1 VYIWLLQ
8 MLSLTRMLHSLC
20 FTTDSKLLCFT
31 IGYNYSAFARCLLI
45 GLVYLLLV
53 HCISLLVLVIKKL
66 RWSIWNITCSLLSSN
81 PNLESRNK
89 YIMKILGMARLLN
102 LQKCFFLCAWF
113 KIWNSLSVMKLVV
126 CRLSKLLEPDCDD
139 VGCFWEEA
147 NC

>member
-1 VYIWLLQ
+1 
-8 MLSLTRMLHSLC
+8 
-20 FTTDSKLLCFT
+20 
-31 IGYNYSAFARCLLI
+31 
-45 GLVYLLLV
+45 
-53 HCISLLVLVIKKL
+53 
-66 RWSIWNITCSLLSSN
+66 
-81 PNLESRNK
+81 
-89 YIMKILGMARLLN
+89 MARLLN